1 MLQNGTE
8 RDKQDILNCFPTFLW
23 LVRDFAL
30 RLEDE
35 KGRKITPQ

>member
-1 MLQNGTE
+1 M
-8 RDKQDILNCFPTFLW
+8 QDIINCFPSFLW

-35 KGRKITPQ
+35 EGKALSPKEYL